1 MPTPRIPH
9 SVAHEVR
16 TLCVRAAVLAVLATF
31 ALAARASAATN
42 TATLTVSVGSPVV
55 ANGSPVIVD
64 NRIFGLNTAIWNSWT
79 TTLGDG
85 QVQGLITQAK
95 TQALRYPGGS
105 TADTFHWATSTRT
118 YALGMSTLPDLNRAP
133 EDDSSSGTT
142 WPDFVT
148 FYQAVGID
156 PNNIFI
162 TLNYGT
168 GTVAEAVAWL
178 TDANVTRKLGIKH
191 WELGNEC
198 YGAAWEMDGNTPA
211 HDAVEYAKQYAAY
224 YKALKAVDPTIK
236 LGAVAGGSSEDSY
249 AQTEVVTNPVTLQAH
264 AGWGVVMLDELK
276 TLGVTPDF
284 LIYHQYPEAYGFE
297 TDVNLLQ
304 SASSPNTTTPWS
316 LVAANL
322 RTIVNDYLGAAGANV
337 ELDCTENNNCANAG
351 KETVS
356 IVDGLYMADS
366 VGSILQTEFKSLIW
380 WDMFNGQTTG
390 TTSTPANLSP
400 SLYGWRIYGDFGVM
414 NAGGEAYP
422 AYYVHKMLSHFA
434 RGGDSIVRAT
444 STNDLDSQGN
454 ALIAIYAAK
463 HVDSSVSIMVINKDP
478 KNTWTGNLTISGYT
492 PPSSATVYSYGIPQ
506 DNAANPKDPTY
517 GTASPDVQQS
527 TMTGVSSSFSTTFGP
542 YSVTI
547 LDLAPPL
554 PTITLSPTGQTI
566 NMGSTLVLT
575 AAGSNAASYQW
586 LLNGTPVSNS
596 GSSQTTDVIT
606 GASGPELVIGNPTSL
621 SAGSYTVEAVN
632 GSGTSAPSSAAVV
645 SVVTS
650 STPGIASSL
659 SSRAFVGT
667 GDNILIGGFYIVG
680 STSRTVLVQAIGPGI
695 SKAPYNVSGTLSDP
709 VLSIHQYQNG
719 KDVVLYSN
727 AGWGSSQVL
736 LDAAASVYANPV
748 LSPGSGDSELLVT
761 LPPGGYTAEVTGDG
775 TSTGVALCGIYQLP

>member
-42 TATLTVSVGSPVV
+42 TATLTVSVGTPVI

-64 NRIFGLNTAIWNSWT
+64 NRVFGLNTAVWNAWS
-79 TTLGDG
+79 TTLGDS
-85 QVQGLITQAK
+85 QVQGMITQAK

-105 TADTFHWATSTRT
+105 TSDTFHWATTTLTNTLAGSK
-118 YALGMSTLPDLNRAP
+118 TLPDLSAP
-133 EDDSSSGTT
+133 PANDSSFGTT

-148 FYQAVGID
+148 FFQAEGID

-162 TLNYGT
+162 TLNYGS
-168 GTVAEAVAWL
+168 GTVSEAVAWL

-198 YGAAWEMDGNTPA
+198 YGAGWEMDGNTPA
-211 HDAVEYAKQYAAY
+211 HDAVQYAKQYAAY
-224 YKALKAVDPTIK
+224 YTAMKAVDPTIK
-236 LGAVAGGSSEDSY
+236 LGAVVGGSSEDSY

-264 AGWGVVMLDELK
+264 AGWGVVMLDEMRK
-276 TLGVTPDF
+276 LGVTPDF
-284 LIYHQYPEAYGFE
+284 VIYHQYPESYGFE

-322 RTIVNDYLGAAGANV
+322 RTIINDYLGAAGANV

-356 IVDGLYMADS
+356 VVDGLYMADS

-380 WDMFNGQTTG
+380 WDMFNGRTTG
-390 TTSTPANLSP
+390 TTDTPANLSS

-434 RGGDSIVRAT
+434 RGGDAIVQAT

-454 ALIAIYAAK
+454 ALIAVYAAK

-478 KNTWTGNLTISGYT
+478 TNTWTGNLTISGYT

-506 DNAANPKDPTY
+506 DNAAQT
-517 GTASPDVQQS
+517 SPGSAAADVQQS
-527 TMTGVSSSFSTTFGP
+527 TMTGISSSFSTTFGP

-547 LDLAPPL
+547 LDLVPPL
-554 PTITLSPTGQTI
+554 PTITSSPTGQTI
-566 NMGSTLVLT
+566 NAGSTLVLT
-575 AAGSNAASYQW
+575 AAGTNAASYQW
-586 LLNGTPVSNS
+586 LFNGNPVSNS

-606 GASGPELVIGNPTSL
+606 GASGPQLVISNPTSL

-645 SVVTS
+645 SVVNS
-650 STPGIASSL
+650 STPGVASSI

-667 GDNILIGGFYIVG
+667 GDNILIGGFFIVG
-680 STSRTVLVQAIGPGI
+680 NTSRTVLVQAIGPGI
-695 SKAPYNVSGTLSDP
+695 SGAPYNVSGTLSNP

-719 KDVVLYSN
+719 KDVTLYSN
-727 AGWGSSQVL
+727 SGWGSSQVL

-748 LSPGSGDSELLVT
+748 LTPGSGDSELLVT
-761 LPPGGYTAEVTGDG
+761 LPPGGYTAEITGVG
-775 TSTGVALCGIYQLP
+775 SSTGVALCGIYQLP